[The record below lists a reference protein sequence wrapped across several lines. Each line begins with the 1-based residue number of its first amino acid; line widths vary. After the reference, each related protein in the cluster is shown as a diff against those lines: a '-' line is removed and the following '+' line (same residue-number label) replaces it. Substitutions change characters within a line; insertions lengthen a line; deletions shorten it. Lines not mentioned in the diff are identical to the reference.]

1 MSPLFKRAATA
12 ALLLASGLAEAQDV
26 VTLTGTA
33 TPSVTATAC
42 AAVLTPS
49 YAAPVAARGWKAQL
63 VATGLKTP
71 RGIKF
76 DTNGGLLVIESGAR
90 LTHLTLNDNGGTCVS
105 VERNTTLLED
115 EDVSGPRLPS
125 QLALARKH
133 TLTPASSTT
142 AWSCPRTAGPST
154 SRPPRTS
161 TDTATTRTPSPSA
174 TSPASLPT

>member
-12 ALLLASGLAEAQDV
+12 ALLLLTSGLAEAQDV

-125 QLALARKH
+125 QLVFRKH

-142 AWSCPRTAGPST
+142 AWSCPRMAGLST